1 MTGHLGEVDHSGAQ
15 SGLLTVAEA
24 APVHHELEAG
34 VEDVLCCTVLYCTVL
49 YCTVLYLEGMWD
61 WALTTLFSIMIL
73 SIWSWN
79 CLASASTVF
88 FSPSFRA

>member
-1 MTGHLGEVDHSGAQ
+1 MTTVDQCRDRRPSLVFALKVM
-15 SGLLTVAEA
+15 S
-24 APVHHELEAG
+24 
-34 VEDVLCCTVLYCTVL
+34 VLSVLYCTVLYCTVL
-49 YCTVLYLEGMWD
+49 YCTVLYVLYLEGMWD